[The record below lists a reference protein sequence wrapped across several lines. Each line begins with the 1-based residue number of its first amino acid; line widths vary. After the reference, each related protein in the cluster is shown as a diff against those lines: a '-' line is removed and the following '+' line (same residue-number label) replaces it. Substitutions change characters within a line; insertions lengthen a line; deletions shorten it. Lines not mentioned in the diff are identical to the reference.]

1 MTIIVVTTMF
11 VSLLLC
17 AMIVLTRG
25 WHGQLTANGTAGV
38 QTVHQGMIPRIGGVA
53 IILGLVTATLLIGPV
68 DSDLMWLLLLAVL
81 SAWFFG
87 IAEDISGGVS
97 TRLRLLAT
105 MGSALIAW
113 WLTGYGIY
121 RVDLVGVDS
130 LLGFTPIALV
140 FTMFAVAG
148 VAHSINLV
156 DGFNGLA
163 SGTVLICLG
172 ALAWVAADLQDTLV
186 LHLSLVVMAVT
197 VGFFALNYPF
207 GKLFL
212 GDGGAYTLGFFL
224 AWISVMLV
232 NRHETDVSPW
242 APFLIC
248 AYPVLETLFSIWR
261 RVLNNR
267 RMDHPDRVHLHSLVF
282 RRVVPRF
289 FPDASLTARNAL
301 ATPFL
306 WLFALVPAIAGV
318 YWHDNTLACMIAIAV
333 TALVYAALHRR
344 LTRFKWLR

>member
-81 SAWFFG
+81 PAWFFG

-148 VAHSINLV
+148 VA
-156 DGFNGLA
+156 
-163 SGTVLICLG
+163 C
-172 ALAWVAADLQDTLV
+172 
-186 LHLSLVVMAVT
+186 
-197 VGFFALNYPF
+197 
-207 GKLFL
+207 
-212 GDGGAYTLGFFL
+212 
-224 AWISVMLV
+224 
-232 NRHETDVSPW
+232 
-242 APFLIC
+242 
-248 AYPVLETLFSIWR
+248 
-261 RVLNNR
+261 
-267 RMDHPDRVHLHSLVF
+267 VF
-282 RRVVPRF
+282 
-289 FPDASLTARNAL
+289 
-301 ATPFL
+301 
-306 WLFALVPAIAGV
+306 
-318 YWHDNTLACMIAIAV
+318 H
-333 TALVYAALHRR
+333 
-344 LTRFKWLR
+344 